1 MQLAH
6 IDLGKL
12 TVSPCNMRDGKRAPD
27 ISDIL
32 PSIRQR
38 GIVQPLLVRENGS
51 PDTFEIVAGRRRY
64 YAAKTIADEGEAI
77 EALPCA
83 IMEPGDDAAALEAS
97 LIENIARLDPDEVS
111 QWETFTRLIK
121 AGRTVA
127 DIAATFGI
135 TENMVKRRLA
145 LGNLLPAIR
154 NAYRRDEI
162 DAESVRYLALATKDR
177 QKEWLALFNN
187 PDTYAPHRGQL
198 KAWLLGG
205 QTISTKA
212 ALFPLDTYA
221 GQIIA
226 DLFGEESYF
235 ADADTFWQAQNEAIA
250 GRRAA
255 YLDAGWSDVIVLDAN
270 HHFHSWEYEKTPK
283 KKGGK
288 VFIAVSRQGDVAF
301 HEGYLTTKEAR
312 RARSTQDG
320 GDLDPAA
327 PKPSRPEL
335 TSAMQTY
342 IDLHR
347 HAAVRSAL
355 TGHMGVA
362 LRLMVAHAIAGSPLW
377 SVKPEPQRAGS
388 EAIAAS
394 LAGCAAE
401 AAFAQKRREVLAL
414 LGRSGEEETI
424 SGGNGDEFW
433 TASVFA
439 RLLAL
444 CDADV
449 LLILSVVM
457 AKTKQA
463 GSAVVEA
470 VGMHLNVD
478 MGAVWQPDE
487 TFFDLVRD
495 KEVANAMLAHIAG
508 TQVADASISE
518 KVKTQKQIVRDFS
531 EGKNGRTKVDNWLPA
546 WMAFP
551 ACAYTDRGGFRTA
564 DQWAKVAPLFA
575 PPTAE

>member
-1 MQLAH
+1 M
-6 IDLGKL
+6 
-12 TVSPCNMRDGKRAPD
+12 
-27 ISDIL
+27 
-32 PSIRQR
+32 
-38 GIVQPLLVRENGS
+38 
-51 PDTFEIVAGRRRY
+51 
-64 YAAKTIADEGEAI
+64 TIADEGQSVEP
-77 EALPCA
+77 LPCA

-111 QWETFTRLIK
+111 QWETFTRLLK

-135 TENMVKRRLA
+135 TEIMVKRRLA

-162 DAESVRYLALATKDR
+162 DAESVRYLTLANKER

-221 GQIIA
+221 GQIVA

-235 ADADTFWQAQNEAIA
+235 EDADTFWRAQNEAIA
-250 GRRAA
+250 GRKAA
-255 YLDAGWSDVIVLDAN
+255 YLEAGWSDVIVLDAN
-270 HHFHSWEYEKTPK
+270 RYFHSWEYEKTPK

-312 RARSTQDG
+312 RARSKQDG
-320 GDLDPAA
+320 GDEDSAA
-327 PKPSRPEL
+327 PKPSRPEV

-347 HAAVRSAL
+347 HAAVRSVLADHL
-355 TGHMGVA
+355 GVA

-394 LAGCAAE
+394 LAGCAAQ
-401 AAFAQKRREVLAL
+401 AAFAEKRREVLAL
-414 LGRSGEEETI
+414 LGQSGEEETV
-424 SGGNGDEFW
+424 SGGNGDDFW

-444 CDADV
+444 CDDDV
-449 LLILSVVM
+449 LRVLSVVM
-457 AKTKQA
+457 AETMQA
-463 GSAVVEA
+463 GSAIVEA
-470 VGMHLNVD
+470 LGMHLNVD
-478 MGAVWQPDE
+478 MGAVWQPDG
-487 TFFDLVRD
+487 TFFDLIRD
-495 KEVANAMLAHIAG
+495 KEVANAMLADIAG
-508 TQVADASISE
+508 TQVAAANISE

-531 EGKNGRTKVDNWLPA
+531 EGTNGRTKVENWLPA

-551 ACAYTDRGGFRTA
+551 ARAYTERGGFRNA
-564 DQWAKVAPLFA
+564 EQWAKVAPLFA
-575 PPTAE
+575 PPAAE